1 MYETKVA
8 LVSTAIIGLLAVL
21 SLAVS
26 AEGCTAQEAKNAET
40 FITDITDAVCAPLE
54 QQTSNVYVD
63 FVCALAEG
71 AEGVVTVLTDGTT
84 ATATLAK
91 TQVTIRVPKAVA
103 AAFAV
108 QHTPAA
114 VTARKAARGK

>member
-1 MYETKVA
+1 MKKITVIGTVA
-8 LVSTAIIGLLAVL
+8 LMLIA
-21 SLAVS
+21 
-26 AEGCTAQEAKNAET
+26 CTAQEAKNAET

-71 AEGVVTVLTDGTT
+71 AEGVVTVLTDGTL
-84 ATATLAK
+84 ASATLAR
-91 TQVTIRVPKAVA
+91 TQVTVRVPKAAA
-103 AAFAV
+103 AAFAA